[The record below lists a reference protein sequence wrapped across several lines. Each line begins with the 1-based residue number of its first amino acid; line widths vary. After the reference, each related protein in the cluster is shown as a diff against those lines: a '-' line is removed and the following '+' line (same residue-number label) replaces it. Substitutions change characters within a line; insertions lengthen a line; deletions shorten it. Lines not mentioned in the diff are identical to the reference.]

1 LHLTSA
7 GFGGSESENRP
18 EALAAGEDRVA
29 HSLVHGFRANSNARQ
44 KPVEGVVHEDLL
56 AFEISFKIGHGAEPN
71 RNFRQGNWL
80 LRRSEKE
87 VLFHR

>member
-1 LHLTSA
+1 
-7 GFGGSESENRP
+7 
-18 EALAAGEDRVA
+18 
-29 HSLVHGFRANSNARQ
+29 VHGFGANSNARQ

-71 RNFRQGNWL
+71 RNFRQGNRL

-87 VLFHR
+87 VSFAI